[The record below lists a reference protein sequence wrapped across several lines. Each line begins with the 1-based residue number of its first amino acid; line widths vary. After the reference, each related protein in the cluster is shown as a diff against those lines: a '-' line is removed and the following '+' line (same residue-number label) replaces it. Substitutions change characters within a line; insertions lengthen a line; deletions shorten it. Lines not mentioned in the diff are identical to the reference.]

1 MFGLLKELTTSRT
14 PEMVLVREE
23 ARHPV
28 TKYVNAISLVKIEK
42 EKNIENNKVVDK
54 NVLELSELNAIEPK
68 EEVDM
73 KKEVGGK
80 TKSQLGVEEGTECDI
95 DPVAPTTTVSRL
107 ILEWEER
114 IKLHKEKELEFNQ
127 WRSKVFNNERSTF
140 VDEGCEVCYINVFW
154 PYGGPIDDLE
164 VFGLRLKVDLGTV
177 SRSWLIVGVFYLVD
191 FSFDLLLTVSS

>member
-1 MFGLLKELTTSRT
+1 MFGLLKELTASRT

-80 TKSQLGVEEGTECDI
+80 TNDEPIRNMEEETTGVRIEELVEIPRSQPVGYYLKHEINEKLIEG
-95 DPVAPTTTVSRL
+95 L
-107 ILEWEER
+107 IGNQRYNDCLLETC
-114 IKLHKEKELEFNQ
+114 L
-127 WRSKVFNNERSTF
+127 
-140 VDEGCEVCYINVFW
+140 
-154 PYGGPIDDLE
+154 
-164 VFGLRLKVDLGTV
+164 
-177 SRSWLIVGVFYLVD
+177 
-191 FSFDLLLTVSS
+191 